1 MYIFTEAQTQQNDY
15 KPFEDFMVIIK
26 ALSWLCLVL
35 MPWALLAILG
45 DITGVVELSSFAFNL
60 VVFMLLGAVVQLFL
74 CSRK

>member
-1 MYIFTEAQTQQNDY
+1 MFTFTEICTKQGDDKVEQ
-15 KPFEDFMVIIK
+15 FILLVRILFG
-26 ALSWLCLVL
+26 LCLIL